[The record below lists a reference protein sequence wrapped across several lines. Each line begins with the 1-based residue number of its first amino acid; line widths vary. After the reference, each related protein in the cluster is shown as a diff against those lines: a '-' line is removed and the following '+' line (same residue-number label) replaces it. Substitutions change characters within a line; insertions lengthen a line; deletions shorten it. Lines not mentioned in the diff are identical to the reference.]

1 MLRFIN
7 LISGSGSTNL
17 AILKAEKAGGRLY
30 NLTRTVAIIS
40 SNPEAEGIK
49 KAIQAG
55 FPKKEIFVV
64 YPQKG
69 NLAGQ
74 LLEIFNRYKPD
85 YFHQLGWMPKTP
97 IEVLRQYRGLNQHMG
112 PGGKGMYGVR
122 RVYAFQLFCQRIGE
136 QRPFPVFC
144 QWVAPE
150 YDAGKT
156 IYLKEEKVKPE
167 EDPEEVAERLLEVEH
182 EVQIEGRYHLAKNDF
197 KERPVPQIA
206 KNEKEKE
213 ILSWAIKQAIKAYP

>member
-17 AILKAEKAGGRLY
+17 AILKAEGPGGRLY
-30 NLTRTVAIIS
+30 NLTRTVAIVS

-69 NLAGQ
+69 NLASQ

-122 RVYAFQLFCQRIGE
+122 RVYAFHLFCRRIGE

-156 IYLKEEKVKPE
+156 IYLREEEIKPE
-167 EDPEEVAERLLEVEH
+167 ESPEEAAERLLKVEH